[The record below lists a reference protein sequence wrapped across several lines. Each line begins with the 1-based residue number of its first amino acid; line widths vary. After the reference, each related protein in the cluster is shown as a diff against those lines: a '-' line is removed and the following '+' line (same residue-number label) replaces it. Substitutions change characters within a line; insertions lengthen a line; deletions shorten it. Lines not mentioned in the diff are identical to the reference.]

1 MLSQQDLNDINKVN
15 AEIARLKKQL
25 GDLGKVNV
33 FPANQLREAQ
43 EELKGLEARL
53 RQINS
58 ELDYTFKSF
67 QQIINEMTKGKTAI
81 QNITKATNKL
91 NNISAQLLDQRD
103 NIFKLSVK
111 ELNKQKDISKIQF
124 SNLRREQEFLETKK
138 KQGSLTPK
146 EAFYLTEING
156 ILKQNVGLEAAF
168 NRQLESALVKQTSIE
183 KSVGITGGFLKAI
196 GQIPGLEAISKQLN
210 IPEAV
215 ESMENY
221 NRELYE
227 TKLNSDKIQ
236 NLEIEISVSDPK
248 NLGKTIQQKLKFK
261 DLEKEIEAES
271 VKLEDLQDQIKNI
284 DINDPTQKPNFDRVN
299 QERENSLER
308 LNTLT
313 EKRLAVEKE
322 VAKSTSGF
330 IGKLKTSIIGL
341 KSAFDGIARSLKDPA
356 VLFTALG
363 KAMGTINKQ
372 ATDFSKALGTS
383 YDESREIRKEFLGIT
398 NFTSD
403 TFFNTVRLGKALSN
417 YTSVFSAVGKIN
429 AENVQTFSLLNE
441 RVGTSVEATARLQRF
456 AESFGEDLNNQ
467 VISQT
472 EITSQVGSQLGV
484 QINQRSVLEK
494 VGKASA
500 FTLIQF
506 RGSTK
511 QLTEAVAMAEALG
524 TTLENINKIAG
535 NLLNFEQSI
544 TNELKAEL
552 LLGKNINLERARLA
566 ALNNDQITL
575 MEEINDQI
583 GTFQDFQNLN
593 VIQQKAYADALG
605 MSVNEMSDMLLME
618 QYRTMNAESFAALN
632 GKEALQRAAM
642 LTTQEK
648 FNNAILKMQDMF
660 VMIVE
665 GPLGKFAGLIGSI
678 FESTA
683 GTMGFFGVLTLS
695 YLPKLIRGFKIL
707 RSLSIAKAI
716 ADIFAGNAVLG
727 PVGIGL
733 AAVAVGSMLAAI
745 SSATADDAI
754 APVGYG
760 NQGLMDFEKG
770 ELTLFNNQDKG
781 VFIAG
786 TDLAKD
792 IPTPNIESNVEPQIN
807 VNSEVIPSINPT
819 IDENIVVN
827 SPVTVNND
835 RGMKELGD
843 KFNTVSNEIGQLKN
857 IFSQNNTFIQELI
870 VATRD
875 NKPLADP
882 LEPLYRKFEYS

>member
-284 DINDPTQKPNFDRVN
+284 DINDPDQKDDFDRVN

-313 EKRLAVEKE
+313 ERRLAVEKE

-632 GKEALQRAAM
+632 GEEALQRAAM

-683 GTMGFFGVLTLS
+683 GTIGFFGVLTLS

-707 RSLSIAKAI
+707 RNLSIAKSI
-716 ADIFAGNAVLG
+716 ADIFAANAVLG

-792 IPTPNIESNVEPQIN
+792 IPTPNIESSVEPQIN
-807 VNSEVIPSINPT
+807 VNS
-819 IDENIVVN
+819 
-827 SPVTVNND
+827 
-835 RGMKELGD
+835 
-843 KFNTVSNEIGQLKN
+843 
-857 IFSQNNTFIQELI
+857 
-870 VATRD
+870 
-875 NKPLADP
+875 
-882 LEPLYRKFEYS
+882 